1 MKQNQIAE
9 ISISYTPSRYNES
22 KIQTTEEAYNVLKE
36 FFAQGTIA
44 LQEQFVV
51 MYLNANHNVLGIHVA
66 SKGGIT
72 GTVADIRL
80 ILGVALKTAS
90 TAMIIAHNHPSGNL
104 QPSLADEVLTKK
116 LKDAA
121 VLLDVNLL
129 DHLIVSDTGFY
140 SFADEGKM

>member
-9 ISISYTPSRYNES
+9 ISISYTPSRYKQT
-22 KIQTTEEAYNVLKE
+22 KIQSSEDAYKVFKA
-36 FFAQGTIA
+36 FFAKGTIA
-44 LQEQFVV
+44 LQEQFFV
-51 MYLNANHNVLGIHVA
+51 MYLNTSHNVLGVYPV

-121 VLLDVNLL
+121 GLLDVNLL
-129 DHLIVSDTGFY
+129 DHLIVSDAGFY

>member
-1 MKQNQIAE
+1 MTQNQIAE
-9 ISISYTPSRYNES
+9 ISISYTPSRYKQA
-22 KIQTTEEAYNVLKE
+22 KIQSTADAYNVLKD
-36 FFAQGTIA
+36 FFAPDTIA

-51 MYLNANHNVLGIHVA
+51 MYLNACHNVLGIYTA

-90 TAMIIAHNHPSGNL
+90 TAIIIAHNHPSGNL
-104 QPSLADEVLTKK
+104 QPSKADETLTQK
-116 LKDAA
+116 LKNAA
-121 VLLDVNLL
+121 GLLDVNLL
-129 DHLIVSDTGFY
+129 DHLIISDAGFY

>member
-1 MKQNQIAE
+1 MCLNAG
-9 ISISYTPSRYNES
+9 
-22 KIQTTEEAYNVLKE
+22 YNV
-36 FFAQGTIA
+36 QGI
-44 LQEQFVV
+44 
-51 MYLNANHNVLGIHVA
+51 YSA

-90 TAMIIAHNHPSGNL
+90 IAMIIAHNHPSGNL
-104 QPSLADEVLTKK
+104 NPSVADEVLTKK

-121 VLLDVNLL
+121 ALLDVNLL
-129 DHLIVSDTGFY
+129 DHLIVSDAGFY

>member
-9 ISISYTPSRYNES
+9 ISISYTPSRYNQA
-22 KIQTTEEAYNVLKE
+22 KIQATEEAYNVLKE
-36 FFAQGTIA
+36 FFAKGTIS

-51 MYLNANHNVLGIHVA
+51 MYLNACHNVLGIYTA

-104 QPSLADEVLTKK
+104 QPSIADEVLTNK

-121 VLLDVNLL
+121 SLIDVNLL
-129 DHLIVSDTGFY
+129 DHLIVSDVGFY

>member
-9 ISISYTPSRYNES
+9 ISISYTPSRYNQT
-22 KIQTTEEAYNVLKE
+22 KILSTQDAYDVLKE
-36 FFAQGTIA
+36 FFARETIS

-51 MYLNANHNVLGIHVA
+51 MYLNSCQNVLGIYNA

-104 QPSLADEVLTKK
+104 KPSLADEVLTKK

-121 VLLDVNLL
+121 ALLDVNLL
-129 DHLIVSDTGFY
+129 DHLIVSNTGFY

>member
-1 MKQNQIAE
+1 MTQNQIAE
-9 ISISYTPSRYNES
+9 ISISYTPSRYKQA
-22 KIQTTEEAYNVLKE
+22 KIQSTVDAYNVLKD
-36 FFAQGTIA
+36 FFAPDTIA

-51 MYLNANHNVLGIHVA
+51 MYLNACHNVLGIYTA

-90 TAMIIAHNHPSGNL
+90 TAIIISHNHPSGNL
-104 QPSLADEVLTKK
+104 QPSKADETLTQK
-116 LKDAA
+116 LKNAA
-121 VLLDVNLL
+121 GLLDVNLL
-129 DHLIVSDTGFY
+129 DHLIISDAGYY

>member
-1 MKQNQIAE
+1 MQQNQIAE
-9 ISISYTPSRYNES
+9 ISISYTPSRYNQS
-22 KIQTTEEAYNVLKE
+22 KIQTTEDAYDVLKE

-51 MYLNANHNVLGIHVA
+51 MYLNAGHNVLGIYTA
-66 SKGGIT
+66 SKTGIT
-72 GTVADIRL
+72 RTVADIRL

-104 QPSLADEVLTKK
+104 NPSVADEVITKK

-121 VLLDVNLL
+121 ALLDVNLL
-129 DHLIVSDTGFY
+129 DHLIVSDKGFY

>member
-9 ISISYTPSRYNES
+9 ISISYTPSRFNQA
-22 KIQTTEEAYNVLKE
+22 KILSTQDAYDVLKE
-36 FFAQGTIA
+36 FFAKGTIA

-51 MYLNANHNVLGIHVA
+51 MYLNSGQNVLGIYSA

-90 TAMIIAHNHPSGNL
+90 TAIIIAHNHPSGNL
-104 QPSLADEVLTKK
+104 QPSLADQVLTKK

-121 VLLDVNLL
+121 ALLDVNLL
-129 DHLIVSDTGFY
+129 DHLIVSDAGFY

>member
-9 ISISYTPSRYNES
+9 ISISYTPSRYNQA
-22 KIQTTEEAYNVLKE
+22 KILSTQDAYDVLKE
-36 FFAQGTIA
+36 FFARETIS

-51 MYLNANHNVLGIHVA
+51 MYLNSCQNILGIYKA

-80 ILGVALKTAS
+80 ILGVALKSAS
-90 TAMIIAHNHPSGNL
+90 ISFIIAHNHPSGNL
-104 QPSLADEVLTKK
+104 QPSLADEMITKK

-121 VLLDVNLL
+121 ELLEVNLL

>member
-1 MKQNQIAE
+1 MKQNQLAE

-51 MYLNANHNVLGIHVA
+51 MYLNACHTVLGIHVA

-121 VLLDVNLL
+121 GLLDVNLL
-129 DHLIVSDTGFY
+129 DHLIVSDAGFY